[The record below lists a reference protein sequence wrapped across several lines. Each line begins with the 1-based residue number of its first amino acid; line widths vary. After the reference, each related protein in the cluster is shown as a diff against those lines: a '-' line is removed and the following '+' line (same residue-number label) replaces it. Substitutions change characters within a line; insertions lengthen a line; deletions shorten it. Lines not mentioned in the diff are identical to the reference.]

1 MPRLLMFIGHDRP
14 PPQAVLM
21 LSYFAPG
28 VLVLAEGDAAGEG
41 LATGLGVVT
50 GAVTVTLGEGDA
62 AVDGLAVGVVESL
75 TVSLEQPAAKA
86 IEMIVRRRS
95 AVRLILFIFEV
106 LITLCL
112 VRSRLKSGMMIART
126 LIASNGCS
134 HRRCGGISA
143 WAAPKASSAK
153 WCLHD

>member
-1 MPRLLMFIGHDRP
+1 MFIGHDRP

-41 LATGLGVVT
+41 LATGLGVLT
-50 GAVTVTLGEGDA
+50 GAVTVTPGEGDA
-62 AVDGLAVGVVESL
+62 AAGLAVGVVESL
-75 TVSLEQPAAKA
+75 TVSLAQPAANA
-86 IEMIVRRRS
+86 IEVIVRRRS
-95 AVRLILFIFEV
+95 AVRLMIFIFEI
-106 LITLCL
+106 LITFCL
-112 VRSRLKSGMMIART
+112 VRARLKSGMMIART
-126 LIASNGCS
+126 LTASNGCS
-134 HRRCGGISA
+134 HRMCAGISA